1 MVKDRDEGMNV
12 ETENAFKTEN
22 TSSDCRS
29 G

>member
-12 ETENAFKTEN
+12 ETENALKSEN
-22 TSSDCRS
+22 NSSDCRS